1 MRLLID
7 ASCINHKNMTASV
20 PVYILRLVNAF
31 LQFSSYEVILLI
43 DYKQNKFF
51 RDCYP
56 NVRKYYVNRNFF
68 LYRIPF
74 IGSCYGRLKY
84 EKVLKKINYDFE
96 IIASDLDRCAK
107 INSNH
112 RRIFVIHDLKAIKDG
127 IFWQQVRNKFFYRF
141 MIKSSTFVVAISDYT
156 RKDILQYYQVPE
168 KRLITIPNSVE
179 KCSNEKILDQIIPQ
193 KYILYVN
200 TLLPHKNPITLIKAF
215 ERISDRIDCKL
226 IIVGKTTSYW
236 KSEIFP
242 YIHNHNLLDSVI
254 HLQNLSSGELQYL
267 YNRAS
272 LFVTPSLREGFGYTP
287 IEAAMSKVPVIS
299 STSEALPYSTQ
310 GLLYYYEPADNP
322 DVLANKILE
331 VLSNPPTQEAL
342 NGIAKKFEQDYA
354 PKKQVELFSQI
365 IEKCKAY
372 DS

>member
-1 MRLLID
+1 MKLLID
-7 ASCINHKNMTASV
+7 ASSINKKNVLASI
-20 PVYILRLVNAF
+20 PNYIIR
-31 LQFSSYEVILLI
+31 LI
-43 DYKQNKFF
+43 DGFFMYSPFEIILMADYDYKDFF
-51 RDCYP
+51 EKKYP
-56 NVRKYYVNRNFF
+56 TIPIHYLKRNYF

-74 IGSCYGRLKY
+74 LGEIYGRKCY
-84 EKVLKKINYDFE
+84 KKKLAKISYDVE
-96 IIASDLDRCAK
+96 LIASDQDR
-107 INSNH
+107 ST
-112 RRIFVIHDLKAIKDG
+112 RIKTGHPRVLVVHDLKSIKDG
-127 IFWQQVRNKFFYRF
+127 NYLQRKKNFSFYRF
-141 MIKSSTFVVAISDYT
+141 LISNTRSVVAISEFT
-156 RKDILQYYQVPE
+156 KRDIIKHFNFDE
-168 KRLITIPNSVE
+168 NKISIIPNSIVR
-179 KCSNEKILDQIIPQ
+179 SNNELEPKQLIPENF
-193 KYILYVN
+193 ILYVN

-215 ERISDRIDCKL
+215 EQINNQINHKL
-226 IIVGKTTSYW
+226 VLVGKTTSYW

-354 PKKQVELFSQI
+354 PKKQVELFSKI
-365 IEKCKAY
+365 IDKM
-372 DS
+372 